1 MDVLKNVERNVLIVG
16 NFVFG
21 FVIKIVKIS
30 ISVWSC
36 VLRNVIEVVVIIDVK
51 KYCFVGIVVWVYVV
65 SCVLFCVGDVIKRNW
80 WLYF

>member
-30 ISVWSC
+30 IGVWSY

-51 KYCFVGIVVWVYVV
+51 NYCFVGIVV
-65 SCVLFCVGDVIKRNW
+65 
-80 WLYF
+80 

>member
-51 KYCFVGIVVWVYVV
+51 KYCFVGIVV
-65 SCVLFCVGDVIKRNW
+65 
-80 WLYF
+80 

>member
-30 ISVWSC
+30 IGVWSY
-36 VLRNVIEVVVIIDVK
+36 VSRNVIEVVVIIDVK
-51 KYCFVGIVVWVYVV
+51 KYCFVGIVV
-65 SCVLFCVGDVIKRNW
+65 
-80 WLYF
+80 

>member
-30 ISVWSC
+30 IGVWSY

-51 KYCFVGIVVWVYVV
+51 KNCFVGIVV
-65 SCVLFCVGDVIKRNW
+65 
-80 WLYF
+80 

>member
-30 ISVWSC
+30 IGVWSY

-51 KYCFVGIVVWVYVV
+51 KYCFVGIVV
-65 SCVLFCVGDVIKRNW
+65 
-80 WLYF
+80 

>member
-30 ISVWSC
+30 IGVWC
-36 VLRNVIEVVVIIDVK
+36 YVLRNVIEVVVIIDVK
-51 KYCFVGIVVWVYVV
+51 KYCFVGIVV
-65 SCVLFCVGDVIKRNW
+65 
-80 WLYF
+80 

>member
-51 KYCFVGIVVWVYVV
+51 KNCFVGIVV
-65 SCVLFCVGDVIKRNW
+65 
-80 WLYF
+80 

>member
-1 MDVLKNVERNVLIVG
+1 MDVLKNVEKNVLIVG

-30 ISVWSC
+30 IGVWSY

-51 KYCFVGIVVWVYVV
+51 KYCFVGIVV
-65 SCVLFCVGDVIKRNW
+65 
-80 WLYF
+80 